1 MSKTNS
7 MTTEIKLPELG
18 ENIETAEVLSV
29 LVAAGQ
35 TVEKDQ
41 ALIELET
48 DKATAEV
55 PADLAGVV
63 REVLVREGEEIKVG
77 QAIVILEPY
86 EEGAGGD
93 ATGATEE
100 ATPAEPAPEVEAPIE
115 VRKEPASAP
124 PPSPDLP
131 EPEPKT
137 AVVKPKESDLASAA
151 LGGGPTRPQDH
162 PAITNLDHQSPIL
175 GSIGDV
181 APAAPAVRRLA
192 RELGIDINEVRGDG
206 PGGRISEE
214 GVKAYARQLI
224 GRAVAPATPAPA
236 FAQRSEPGMTI
247 PELPDFSAWGEIER
261 ERASKIRRVTAETLS
276 ISWNQIPHVT
286 QFDRADITELND
298 WRKRYADKVER
309 SGGKLTVT
317 AVVVKAVGGALKVF
331 PKFNASYDARNEEI
345 VYKKYVNIGVAVD
358 TDRGLLVPVL
368 KGVDRKNIA
377 EIAVELGDL
386 AERARNKK
394 IQADELQG
402 GNINVSNLGGLGTTY
417 FSPIVA
423 WPQVAVLG
431 VGRATSE
438 AVYQEGGF
446 VPRLILPLSL
456 SYDHRLIDGA
466 DAARFLRWIAEA
478 LEQPLLIALEG

>member
-1 MSKTNS
+1 MSKINA

-18 ENIETAEVLSV
+18 ENIETAEVITV
-29 LVAAGQ
+29 LVAEGD
-35 TVEKDQ
+35 TLRIDQ
-41 ALIELET
+41 PVIELET

-55 PADLAGVV
+55 PSDQAGVV

-77 QAIVILEPY
+77 QAIMILEPY
-86 EEGAGGD
+86 EEGAEGD
-93 ATGATEE
+93 ATGTAEK
-100 ATPAEPAPEVEAPIE
+100 AAPAEPASEVEAPTQ
-115 VRKEPASAP
+115 VRTEPASAP
-124 PPSPDLP
+124 TPPPSRP
-131 EPEPKT
+131 EPEPDR
-137 AVVKPKESDLASAA
+137 AAAKPDLASAT
-151 LGGGPTRPQDH
+151 LGSGPTRPQDS
-162 PAITNLDHQSPIL
+162 PAITSLDQGSPIL

-214 GVKAYARQLI
+214 GVKTYARQLI
-224 GRAVAPATPAPA
+224 SRAIAPQAPAPAPA
-236 FAQRSEPGMTI
+236 FAQPSDPGPAI
-247 PELPDFSAWGEIER
+247 PELPDFSAWGDIER

-276 ISWNQIPHVT
+276 VSWNQIPHVT

-309 SGGKLTVT
+309 SGGKLTIT
-317 AVVVKAVGGALKVF
+317 AVIVKAVGGALKVF

-377 EIAVELGDL
+377 EISIELGDL
-386 AERARNKK
+386 AERARSKK

-431 VGRATSE
+431 VGRATNE